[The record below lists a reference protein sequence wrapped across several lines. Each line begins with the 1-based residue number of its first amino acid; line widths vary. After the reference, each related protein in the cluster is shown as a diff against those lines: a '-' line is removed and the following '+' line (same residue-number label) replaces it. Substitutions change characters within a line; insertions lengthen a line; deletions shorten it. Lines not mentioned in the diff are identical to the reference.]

1 MKNYEDC
8 VIFLLGKAYQKAHG
22 NLKRRLF
29 PYGLTPI
36 QYLVLDVLWEEDDIS
51 AGDIGKKLKLDGAT
65 ISGVLD
71 RMVTGGWIAKETDP
85 QDKRIQRISIL
96 QKGKELKI
104 ALTGERIQA
113 NDEILYNFSVE
124 ERVLLKRLLRDVKG

>member
-8 VIFLLGKAYQKAHG
+8 VVFLLGKAYQKAHG

-36 QYLVLDVLWEEDDIS
+36 QYLVLEVLWEEDELS

-71 RMVTGGWIAKETDP
+71 RMVTGGWIEKETDLE
-85 QDKRIQRISIL
+85 DKRIQRVSIL
-96 QKGKELKI
+96 KKSRGLKST
-104 ALTGERIQA
+104 LTGERIQA
-113 NDEILYNFSVE
+113 NDEILNNFRVE
-124 ERVLLKRLLRDVKG
+124 EKVLLKRLLRDVKG